1 MCDFPTKIISILKN
15 ILIISAVFPPEPVVS
30 SQLSLDIATELSK
43 HNEVTVLSPQPT
55 RPEHFVFEEK
65 HIDHPFRHIVVDS
78 FTHPKSQIY
87 GRMKESYSFGK
98 KCAAYIE
105 KNREHI
111 DLVYV
116 NSWPMFSQYFIMK
129 AAKRNHIKTII
140 HIQDIYPESIVN
152 KLPFARLLF
161 LKILLPMD
169 RYILSNATHVLCI
182 SENMKNLLSS
192 QRNVSKEK
200 FSIVSNWQNE
210 ENFIKYHAEK
220 NTEKEMK
227 KHSERPFTFMYL
239 GNNGPV
245 AGIEY
250 LIEAFFSAKIPNSR
264 LVIAGSG
271 SKTEDC
277 KNLAN
282 RLHAENIEFMAVPDG
297 KVPEVQSIADVL
309 LLPVKTGAAMSSIP
323 SKLPAYM
330 FSKKPI
336 IGSLDLESDTAN
348 AIRKA
353 ECGIVV
359 RPENKD
365 EFSAAL
371 KEISRWQVPQLIS
384 AGEKGFNYAI
394 QHFSKQSNLKK
405 VVDLIQA

>member
-1 MCDFPTKIISILKN
+1 MKN

-30 SQLSLDIATELSK
+30 AQLSFDIAMDLSK
-43 HNEVTVLSPQPT
+43 HNQVTVLAPEPT
-55 RPEHFVFEEK
+55 RPESFQFNK
-65 HIDHPFRHIVVDS
+65 WFSNTLPFYLIRLNS
-78 FTHPKSQIY
+78 FTCPKSKLL
-87 GRMKESYSFGK
+87 GRMRESYSFGK
-98 KCAAYIE
+98 HAAKYIE
-105 KNREHI
+105 ENKGSI
-111 DLVYV
+111 DVIYM
-116 NSWPMFSQYFIMK
+116 NSWPLFSQYLIVK
-129 AAKRNHIKTII
+129 VAKKYKIKII
-140 HIQDIYPESIVN
+140 THIQDIYPESLVTKIPVFKNIV
-152 KLPFARLLF
+152 
-161 LKILLPMD
+161 LKILLPID
-169 RYILSNATHVLCI
+169 KYILKNSNKILCI
-182 SENMKNLLSS
+182 SENMLHTLSS
-192 QRNVSKEK
+192 KRHIPREK
-200 FSIVSNWQNE
+200 FAIVANWQNE
-210 ENFIKYHAEK
+210 DTFVNFH
-220 NTEKEMK
+220 NSNLTNV
-227 KHSERPFTFMYL
+227 RNNNVFTFMYL

-264 LVIAGSG
+264 LIIAGSG

-282 RLHAENIEFMAVPDG
+282 RLYAENIEFTAVPDG

>member
-1 MCDFPTKIISILKN
+1 MKN

-30 SQLSLDIATELSK
+30 AQLSFDIAMDLSK
-43 HNEVTVLSPQPT
+43 HNQVTVLAPEPT
-55 RPEHFVFEEK
+55 RPESFQFNK
-65 HIDHPFRHIVVDS
+65 WFSNTLPFYLIRLNS
-78 FTHPKSQIY
+78 FTCPKSKLL
-87 GRMKESYSFGK
+87 GRMRESYSFGK
-98 KCAAYIE
+98 HAAKYIE
-105 KNREHI
+105 ENKGSI
-111 DLVYV
+111 DVIYM
-116 NSWPMFSQYFIMK
+116 NSWPLFSQYLIVK
-129 AAKRNHIKTII
+129 VAKKYKIKII
-140 HIQDIYPESIVN
+140 THIQDIYPESLVTKIPVFKNIV
-152 KLPFARLLF
+152 
-161 LKILLPMD
+161 LKILLPID
-169 RYILSNATHVLCI
+169 KYILKNSNKILCI
-182 SENMKNLLSS
+182 SENMLHTLSS
-192 QRNVSKEK
+192 KRHIPREK
-200 FSIVSNWQNE
+200 FAIVANWQNE
-210 ENFIKYHAEK
+210 DTFVNFH
-220 NTEKEMK
+220 NSNLTNV
-227 KHSERPFTFMYL
+227 RNNNVFTFMYL

-264 LVIAGSG
+264 LIIAGSG

-282 RLHAENIEFMAVPDG
+282 RLYAENIEFTAVPDG

-359 RPENKD
+359 RPENKA

-371 KEISRWQVPQLIS
+371 KEISRWQGAQLIS

-405 VVDLIQA
+405 VVDLIQT